1 MMNQMTVTIKLSPLL
16 RRYFPN
22 YDHDKG
28 ILLAGASGKKVSQI
42 IRETGI
48 PEEKITSVLV
58 NHMPVRTE
66 YAVKDGDFIMLAM
79 LIGGG

>member
-1 MMNQMTVTIKLSPLL
+1 MMDQKPVTIKLSPLL

-28 ILLAGASGKKVSQI
+28 ILLSGVSGKKIIQI
-42 IRETGI
+42 IREMDI
-48 PEEKITSVLV
+48 PEEKVTSVLA

-66 YAVKDGDFIMLAM
+66 YAVKDGDLVMLAM
-79 LIGGG
+79 IIGGG